1 MDSKRIRTL
10 KREIIN
16 IVPKF
21 PNNKATKKN
30 LESKHL
36 TDLLIVYLNWAARLI
51 TPRARKVEIESEVTN
66 DDRWD
71 LISSSFSFLREKI
84 ENGDDLTPHLS
95 LKAQEKGYTPAAS
108 ESGSATDKWAD
119 KDFLLNIM
127 NFYHF
132 HLGEINEGGKN
143 ISERSP
149 DLIFARVDKFT
160 FRAIGIFHH
169 SVFKPTNSV
178 TKEMS
183 SERRRLWQIFDKY
196 VTQGVKNGG
205 IVIPAMITTS
215 GHCLQIVQLAQ
226 EYFRIIKEVDSKLD
240 DREFV
245 KSFFEDTDIRPP
257 KEPKL
262 NWCFRGTDLGI
273 FDKATNL
280 FVVYKYG
287 IN

>member
-16 IVPKF
+16 TVPKF
-21 PNNKATKKN
+21 PNNKATKED

-71 LISSSFSFLREKI
+71 SISSSFSSLREKN

-108 ESGSATDKWAD
+108 ESGSAADKWAD

-127 NFYHF
+127 GFYHF
-132 HLGEINEGGKN
+132 HLGEINKGGKN

-149 DLIFARVDKFT
+149 DLIFARVDKFI
-160 FRAIGIFHH
+160 FRAIGIFNH

-178 TKEMS
+178 PKEMS

-196 VTQGVKNGG
+196 VTQGVPTGG

-215 GHCLQIVQLAQ
+215 GHRLQIVQLAQ
-226 EYFRIIKEVDSKLD
+226 EYFSIIKEIDSKLD
-240 DREFV
+240 DRAFI
-245 KSFFEDTDIRPP
+245 KSFFEDADITPP

-262 NWCFRGTDLGI
+262 NWYFRGTDLGI
-273 FDKATNL
+273 FDKATSL
-280 FVVYKYG
+280 FFVCKYG